1 MAVIRKKQT
10 IKESHDFSLE
20 EILHKVKHGELTE
33 REAKN
38 LIHKMDT
45 ANIDEIDY
53 VDVEE
58 LDEADIASLKE
69 PTGGTQ
75 YAGKQMGEEGEDVIS
90 AELDALDLGEVG
102 EVEVEK
108 VLDPETLPIQ
118 HADEEMALL
127 DVFVVSN
134 PEFADQEF
142 YAVVDHDGDA
152 DDGITFAVLSESM
165 EEVDREAT
173 QELVNSIVAKLE
185 EIDDVVNL
193 NDVNGLPTEIMDDK
207 PMGEADEDELE
218 INFGVPEL
226 PAPDEEGLNEPFE
239 GGFEEVANE
248 DGTISLFGNVPTLVG
263 VTFGDASEDVEA
275 ELNELPIDDEVVEV
289 VESLCSFMRTTKRF
303 REANV
308 EVI

>member
-1 MAVIRKKQT
+1 MAVVRKKQT

-20 EILHKVKHGELTE
+20 EILSKVKRGELTE
-33 REAKN
+33 REAKH

-53 VDVEE
+53 TDVE

-75 YAGKQMGEEGEDVIS
+75 YAGKQMGEEGEDVIA
-90 AELDALDLGEVG
+90 AELDSLDLGEVG

-118 HADEEMALL
+118 HADEEITLL

-134 PEFADQEF
+134 PEFANQEF

-165 EEVDREAT
+165 EEVDQDAT

-185 EIDDVVNL
+185 QIDDVINL
-193 NDVNGLPTEIMDDK
+193 NDVDGLPTEIIDDE
-207 PMGEADEDELE
+207 PIGEADDDELE
-218 INFGVPEL
+218 INFGMSEL
-226 PAPDEEGLNEPFE
+226 PAPNEEGLNEPFE
-239 GGFEEVANE
+239 GGFEVVANE
-248 DGTISLFGNVPTLVG
+248 DGTISVLGDVATLLDVA
-263 VTFGDASEDVEA
+263 FGDAAEDVEA
-275 ELNELPIDDEVVEV
+275 ELSELPIEDEVVEV